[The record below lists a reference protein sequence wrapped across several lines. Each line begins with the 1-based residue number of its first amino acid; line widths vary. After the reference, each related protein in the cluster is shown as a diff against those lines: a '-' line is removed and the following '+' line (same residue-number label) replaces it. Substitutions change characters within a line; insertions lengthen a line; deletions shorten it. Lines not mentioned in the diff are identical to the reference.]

1 MNMEMRKIDLA
12 GAIPAE
18 EPARGLRRWRTPL
31 LVVVPLILLAIGGWM
46 WLSSGRYVS
55 TDNAYV
61 QQDKVSV
68 SGEVGG
74 RVISVDV
81 RENQRVHKGDVLF
94 RVDPQPYQIALEQAE
109 ANLATARLQVSQMRE
124 TFAEKGT
131 DVGSA
136 RADLQLAQSQFQRQD
151 QLLKQG
157 FTTRANWDDARHAV
171 EAAREKVAGNQAATA
186 NAKAALGGTL
196 TGSVDSHP
204 LVRAALAQVDKAKLD
219 LKRTTVR
226 APADGIVSQ
235 STKLL
240 PGQYT
245 VQGISNVTLVLS
257 DQPWVEANFKETDL
271 ENMRVGQ
278 PASIKLDAYPH
289 HPLRARVMSIGA
301 GTGST
306 FAVLPSQNATGNWV
320 KVTQRVP
327 VRFQVVE
334 KSDFALIAGLSAKVS
349 VDTKPEQR

>member
-1 MNMEMRKIDLA
+1 MEMRKIDLA
-12 GAIPAE
+12 GAVPADE
-18 EPARGLRRWRTPL
+18 QARGLRRWRTPL
-31 LVVVPLILLAIGGWM
+31 MIVVPLILLAIGGWM
-46 WLSSGRYVS
+46 WMTSGRYVS

-68 SGEVGG
+68 SAQVGG
-74 RVISVDV
+74 RVVSVDV
-81 RENQRVHKGDVLF
+81 RENQRVKKGDVLY
-94 RVDPQPYQIALEQAE
+94 RIDPEPYQIALQQAE
-109 ANLATARLQVSQMRE
+109 AALSTARLQVSQMRE
-124 TFAEKGT
+124 TYTEKGT
-131 DVGSA
+131 DIGSA
-136 RADLQLAQSQFQRQD
+136 QADLQLAQSQFQRQD
-151 QLLKQG
+151 QLLKAG

-171 EAAREKVAGNQAATA
+171 EAAREKVAGNTAAAA
-186 NAKAALGGTL
+186 NAKAALGGQL
-196 TGSVDSHP
+196 SGSVDTHP
-204 LVRAALAQVDKAKLD
+204 LVKAALAAVNKAQLE
-219 LKRTTVR
+219 LGWTIVR

-245 VQGISNVTLVLS
+245 IQGISNVTLVLS

-278 PASIKLDAYPH
+278 PTSIKLDAYPH
-289 HPLRARVMSIGA
+289 HPLKAEVMSIGA

-327 VRFQVVE
+327 VRFRVME
-334 KSDFALIAGLSAKVS
+334 KPDFALIAGLSAKVT
-349 VDTKPEQR
+349 VDTKPEGK